1 MLDIEQVNCFILD
14 SLCND
19 FYLNKLIDFKRKYEI
34 TLDFEQIDMENQ
46 VNFASIDGQSIGGIN
61 LKDNMERLPD
71 FKRLE
76 MKAKIQSLQQSLPV
90 EREQT
95 KKYPELQGVFK
106 RLYADAGLK
115 EERMEKFRS

>member
-1 MLDIEQVNCFILD
+1 
-14 SLCND
+14 
-19 FYLNKLIDFKRKYEI
+19 
-34 TLDFEQIDMENQ
+34 MENQ

-76 MKAKIQSLQQSLPV
+76 MKAKIQYLQQSLPV